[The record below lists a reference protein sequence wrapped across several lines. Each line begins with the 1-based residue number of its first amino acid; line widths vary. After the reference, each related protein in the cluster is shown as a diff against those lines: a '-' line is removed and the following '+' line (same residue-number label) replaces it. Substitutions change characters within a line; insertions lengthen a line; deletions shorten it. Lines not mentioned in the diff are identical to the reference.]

1 METRVIRVEVSMKAR
16 VLKIE
21 MPVSG
26 SSLHQSQSKCPR
38 ITWRTRRQPERE
50 WSQLASGNY
59 HKSTAVSRLISLA
72 LTWMIT
78 RTGLVMLSWAFR
90 RSVISTGSPTDYFQT
105 IQTSLKSASPTRN
118 QIIDLSASSSNTI
131 PSILSDASWVD
142 MDACWSWKPTLSTTY
157 VQNFSAFTRARTS
170 IVCTR
175 SNMFLTSVAQT
186 LIRNHNYEASIC
198 GTLPNIIY
206 MKQLL
211 VILTAPAG
219 LVTGV
224 LALIGHPIT
233 VAVHAS
239 AGIYVI
245 LITGVAAYRARSR
258 SHLAVIAGMITA
270 SVTGLLWTLIGDA
283 SIIILTHVLC
293 GVIASAGVLLVV
305 MPSHN

>member
-1 METRVIRVEVSMKAR
+1 MGFLRVN
-16 VLKIE
+16 
-21 MPVSG
+21 
-26 SSLHQSQSKCPR
+26 
-38 ITWRTRRQPERE
+38 PEE
-50 WSQLASGNY
+50 DV
-59 HKSTAVSRLISLA
+59 KS
-72 LTWMIT
+72 
-78 RTGLVMLSWAFR
+78 
-90 RSVISTGSPTDYFQT
+90 
-105 IQTSLKSASPTRN
+105 
-118 QIIDLSASSSNTI
+118 
-131 PSILSDASWVD
+131 
-142 MDACWSWKPTLSTTY
+142 
-157 VQNFSAFTRARTS
+157 
-170 IVCTR
+170 
-175 SNMFLTSVAQT
+175 
-186 LIRNHNYEASIC
+186 
-198 GTLPNIIY
+198 
-206 MKQLL
+206 
-211 VILTAPAG
+211 TAPAG